1 MYGSVEDA
9 EAKPD
14 LLVEQNDEEGGRRRS
29 RDPVFTDL

>member
-14 LLVEQNDEEGGRRRS
+14 LLVEQNDEEEGRGMS
-29 RDPVFTDL
+29 RDPACTDL